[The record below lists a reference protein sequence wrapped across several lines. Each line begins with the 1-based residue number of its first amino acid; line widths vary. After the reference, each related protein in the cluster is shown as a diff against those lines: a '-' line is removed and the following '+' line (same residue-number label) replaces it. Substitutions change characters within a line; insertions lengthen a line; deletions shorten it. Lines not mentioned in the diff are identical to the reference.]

1 MQVIY
6 RVVISIRY
14 NSANFDFI
22 DPVAACKFADA
33 AKVNN
38 TESEDGKVKVFIQLL
53 SKEEVMEDE
62 DRECC

>member
-6 RVVISIRY
+6 RVIIAISH
-14 NSANFDFI
+14 NSATFDFI

-38 TESEDGKVKVFIQLL
+38 VDGKDGKCEVNIQLL
-53 SKEEVMEDE
+53 SKEEIED
-62 DRECC
+62 D